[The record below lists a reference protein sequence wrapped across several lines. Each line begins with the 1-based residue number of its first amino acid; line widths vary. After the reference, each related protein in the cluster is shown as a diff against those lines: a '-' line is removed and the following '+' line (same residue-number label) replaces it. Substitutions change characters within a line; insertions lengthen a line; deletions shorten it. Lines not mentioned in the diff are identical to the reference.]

1 MGGIDVATLLASSF
15 LTGGAAKTAATNNR
29 QQIYSQFKKNSF
41 FLIQMYNVRFK
52 LEQPTREIFNTRNYL
67 QTKVSQGGK

>member
-29 QQIYSQFKKNSF
+29 QQIYSQFKKNGF

-52 LEQPTREIFNTRNYL
+52 LESTREIFNTRNYL